1 MRSGHVLGWA
11 DVEITGITTV
21 ADPGGHRAACVAH
34 LLHLAGRDDIPL
46 AAGSDVS
53 STTLGRLDP
62 VVDERQWPSS
72 ITPRPSPPGAALD
85 LLEHSLD
92 AGATLVA
99 RNDDVLSFRPN
110 PEGRSIKVVLDVDG
124 AAFSEMWLAAVEAA
138 AG

>member
-72 ITPRPSPPGAALD
+72 S
-85 LLEHSLD
+85 
-92 AGATLVA
+92 
-99 RNDDVLSFRPN
+99 NDDVLSFRPN